1 MRRRGHTSSCPARG
15 QACADCI
22 NLSACRASRSSFL
35 EAAKTWMAGT
45 IPAMTERVTSVDI
58 GRRQLITL
66 LGGATAASS
75 LLWPLAARAQQGAM
89 PVIGYLSS
97 LTQADSVPFDAAFR
111 RGLSETGYAEGRNVS
126 MEYRWITDRYDLLPA
141 MAADLVQRKVT
152 MIGALGPP
160 AVLAAKA
167 ATSTIPIIFVTG
179 ADPIKFGFVASFNRP
194 GGNITGIWVVS
205 TVLAQKRLQLV
216 RELLPKAELIALL
229 VNPTSPV
236 AEPQTRDAQAAA
248 ETLGLKLIVLNAVIE
263 SDFDQVFAAL
273 LWQRADALFIS
284 ADPFLSS
291 RREQLVGLAA
301 RHAIPTLYEIR
312 EFVEAGGLMSY
323 GTVLREGYYK
333 GGIYA
338 GRILK
343 GANPAELPVEQ
354 VNKLELVIN
363 LKTARALGLEIPPT
377 LLATADEVIE

>member
-1 MRRRGHTSSCPARG
+1 MRRRAFIS
-15 QACADCI
+15 
-22 NLSACRASRSSFL
+22 
-35 EAAKTWMAGT
+35 
-45 IPAMTERVTSVDI
+45 
-58 GRRQLITL
+58 L
-66 LGGATAASS
+66 LGGAAV
-75 LLWPLAARAQQGAM
+75 WPLAARAQQQPAI

-97 LTQADSVPFDAAFR
+97 LTQADSVHFDAAFR
-111 RGLSETGYAEGRNVS
+111 RGLSEMGYVEGRNVS
-126 MEYRWITDRYDLLPA
+126 IEYRWITDRYSPLPA
-141 MAADLVQRKVT
+141 MATDLVQRRVA

-167 ATSTIPIIFVTG
+167 ATATIPIVFVTG

-194 GGNITGIWVVS
+194 GGNVTGIWMVS

-216 RELLPKAELIALL
+216 RELLPKAETIALL

-236 AEPQTRDAQAAA
+236 AEPQTQDAQAAA
-248 ETLGLKLIVLNAVIE
+248 RALGLKLIVLGAVTE
-263 SDFDQVFAAL
+263 NDFDQIFATIVQQRAAAL
-273 LWQRADALFIS
+273 FVS

-291 RREQLVGLAA
+291 RRERLVALAA

-323 GTVLREGYYK
+323 GTVLREAYYK

-338 GRILK
+338 GRVLK
-343 GANPAELPVEQ
+343 GVDPADLPVEQ
-354 VNKLELVIN
+354 INKLELVIN
-363 LKTARALGLEIPPT
+363 LKTARALGLDLSPT